1 MADPGQLRRVVL
13 NLTKNAVQAAA
24 SVGER
29 GGAVRLEGRAR
40 GDDVELS
47 VWNRGPTIDAS
58 VSGKIFDPF
67 FTTRE
72 KGTGLGLAF
81 VRELVRAHDGEV
93 TVTSEDGQTR
103 FRVIIPAHG
112 PRPRDA

>member
-1 MADPGQLRRVVL
+1 VC
-13 NLTKNAVQAAA
+13 
-24 SVGER
+24 ER
-29 GGAVRLEGRAR
+29 GLAVRLEGRAR

-47 VWNRGPTIDAS
+47 VWNRGPTIEPS
-58 VSGKIFDPF
+58 VSGRIFDPF

-93 TVTSEDGQTR
+93 TVTSEGGETC
-103 FRVIIPAHG
+103 FRVNIPAAG
-112 PRPRDA
+112 PRAR